1 MPDSGTESQLSPPAP
16 PEAPPTPDPPEA
28 PPTPAPPA
36 APTAPAPPSAPEQQR
51 RFTGWKITSIVFG
64 SLMALLAVGLWAGGG
79 FLMWADRTQR
89 DATGFL
95 SASHGYQTPT
105 YALTV
110 EDIDLRDSGTPSWAL
125 PSKWLG
131 TVRIRVTPVHPGD
144 HLFVGIAPTGA
155 LRHYLQ
161 NVGHGEITD
170 FGFGSSSVVTT
181 NAGGAPPAPP
191 THKDFWARS
200 ASGAGTQAIRWEAQ
214 SGSWS
219 VAVMNADGSPDVAV
233 VANAGATVPS
243 LIWIAS
249 GLLIA
254 GGLVAALAILFLAI
268 GLRRPKPA
276 PTPAR

>member
-1 MPDSGTESQLSPPAP
+1 
-16 PEAPPTPDPPEA
+16 
-28 PPTPAPPA
+28 
-36 APTAPAPPSAPEQQR
+36 
-51 RFTGWKITSIVFG
+51 VFG
-64 SLMALLAVGLWAGGG
+64 SLLALLAVGLWAGGG
-79 FLMWADRTQR
+79 FVMWADRTQR
-89 DATGFL
+89 DAQGFL
-95 SASHGYQTPT
+95 SASHGYHTST

-110 EDIDLRDSGTPSWAL
+110 EGIDLRDTGAPSWAL

-131 TVRIRVTPVHPGD
+131 TVRIRVTPVD
-144 HLFVGIAPTGA
+144 ASDRLFLGIAPTA
-155 LRHYLQ
+155 AARRYLQ
-161 NVGHGEITD
+161 SVSHAEITD
-170 FGFGSSSVVTT
+170 FGFGSTGLITT
-181 NAGGAPPAPP
+181 NGGGAPSMTP
-191 THKDFWARS
+191 THSHIWTTS
-200 ASGAGTQAIRWEAQ
+200 ASGAGPQAIRWVAQ

-219 VAVMNADGSPDVAV
+219 VVVMNTDGSSGLDV